1 MKTKYNNFCQELFT
15 RVLYSDFILTTFHS
29 VKNDQ
34 QGQTLVE
41 FILLLA
47 VISLLSFMF
56 LKIINNNISL
66 YWLFFVQKVVDDPS
80 VKIRI

>member
-1 MKTKYNNFCQELFT
+1 MKTKYNEFCQELFT
-15 RVLYSDFILTTFHS
+15 RVLYSEFVLTTFHS
-29 VKNDQ
+29 NKRSQ
-34 QGQTLVE
+34 EGQTIVE
-41 FILLLA
+41 FILLLS